1 MPFASYRASRRNKRN
16 WKKIVHI
23 GTWRFERAC
32 LSLVNFGHIG
42 VLLCAACALNACA
55 PMIASAPVDFTPIA
69 AAPADKSNDL
79 QLRAP
84 ADLALPTGYSRT
96 LAAGSRW
103 RLAGR
108 IPQGAV
114 YRPVDSVFSIEGR
127 QVHEAYLVIDRNAA
141 LQGFYLPGEARYSP
155 LDKPVQ
161 LSITGELQ

>member
-1 MPFASYRASRRNKRN
+1 M
-16 WKKIVHI
+16 HI
-23 GTWRFERAC
+23 GIWQLKRAHSLPINFWR
-32 LSLVNFGHIG
+32 IG
-42 VLLCAACALNACA
+42 TLLCAACALNACA
-55 PMIASAPVDFTPIA
+55 PMVASAPVDFTPIA
-69 AAPADKSNDL
+69 AASADKSNNL

-84 ADLALPTGYSRT
+84 ADLALPTGYSRS

-103 RLAGR
+103 RLVGR

-127 QVHEAYLVIDRNAA
+127 QVHEAYLVVDRHAA

-161 LSITGELQ
+161 LSTTGELQ